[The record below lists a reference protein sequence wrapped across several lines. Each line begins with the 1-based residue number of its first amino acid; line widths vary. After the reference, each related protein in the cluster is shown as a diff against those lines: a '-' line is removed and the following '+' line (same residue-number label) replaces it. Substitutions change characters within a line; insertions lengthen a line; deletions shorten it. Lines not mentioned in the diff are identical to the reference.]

1 LLKKIACELRGQ
13 SLENR
18 GLRGYH
24 RYPRIKHA
32 DREDQILPF
41 VVE

>member
-13 SLENR
+13 SLEN
-18 GLRGYH
+18 RGYH